1 MIDQTQVDVAVH
13 PDLDEL
19 VRLES
24 QLFSEDAGAHDPQV
38 DVSWPTRHGREDFA
52 RLINLDSAL
61 VLVARR
67 EGVVVGHLVGYL
79 TAPSPTR
86 FGRRTAE
93 IRSLYVDS
101 ASRASGV
108 GQALVGR
115 FSAWARG
122 NDVTSVSVTSYV
134 ANHSA
139 RAFYSRLGFAERSVV
154 FQAVLGD

>member
-1 MIDQTQVDVAVH
+1 MTDQIRISVAVEG
-13 PDLDEL
+13 DLDDL

-24 QLFSEDAGAHDPQV
+24 RLFTEDAGVHDPQV
-38 DVSWPTRHGREDFA
+38 DVSWPARCGRDDFA
-52 RLINLDSAL
+52 RLIDAESAL

-67 EGVVVGHLVGYL
+67 GQAVVGHLVGYL

-86 FGRRTAE
+86 FGRRTGE

-115 FSAWARG
+115 FTAWARE
-122 NDVTSVSVTSYV
+122 NDAASISVTSYV
-134 ANHSA
+134 ANHGA
-139 RAFYSRLGFAERSVV
+139 RAFYTRLGFAERSIT
-154 FQAVLGD
+154 FQASLED

>member
-1 MIDQTQVDVAVH
+1 MTDQTQISGAVQG
-13 PDLDEL
+13 DLDEL

-24 QLFSEDAGAHDPQV
+24 QLFSEDAGVHDPQV
-38 DVSWPTRHGREDFA
+38 DVSWPTRHGRDDFA
-52 RLINLDSAL
+52 RLIDAESAL

-67 EGVVVGHLVGYL
+67 EGAVVGHLVGYL

-86 FGRRTAE
+86 FGRRTGE

-101 ASRASGV
+101 ASRANGV

-115 FSAWARG
+115 FSAWARE
-122 NDVTSVSVTSYV
+122 NEATSVSVTSYV

-139 RAFYSRLGFAERSVV
+139 RAFYSRLGFAERSVT
-154 FQAVLGD
+154 FRADLGD